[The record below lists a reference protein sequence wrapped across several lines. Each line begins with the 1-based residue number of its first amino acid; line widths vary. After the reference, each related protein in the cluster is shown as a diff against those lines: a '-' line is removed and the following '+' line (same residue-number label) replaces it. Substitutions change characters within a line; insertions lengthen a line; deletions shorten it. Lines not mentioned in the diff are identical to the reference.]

1 MFINTDE
8 KLIRKGGRK
17 TVKMPF
23 KEFKEKV
30 LAVIDKSCCTQY
42 GYFNMNQFLEALP
55 QVKKDISKVQFD
67 FENSFI
73 EPEDW
78 MGHINL
84 VGFNELYIPLLG
96 CIVGGD
102 WEEPVFFIIYHDGKK
117 FRGYVPVCGN
127 VFNRDTNEALGNDE
141 EADYEFLFKEA
152 PEIEY
157 DPENIEFD
165 YHWPSIKKDILF
177 RIELVEGR

>member
-17 TVKMPF
+17 AIKIPLQD
-23 KEFKEKV
+23 FKEKI
-30 LAVIDKSCCTQY
+30 LAVIDKSRCTEN
-42 GYFNMNQFLEALP
+42 GYFSMSQFLSVLP
-55 QVKKDISKVQFD
+55 QVRKDILKIQFD

-78 MGHINL
+78 MGDDNF
-84 VGFNELYIPLLG
+84 VGFQELHIPFLG
-96 CIVGGD
+96 CMAGGD

-127 VFNRDTNEALGNDE
+127 VFNRDTKEAIGNDE
-141 EADYEFLFKEA
+141 EADCEFLAET
-152 PEIEY
+152 EL
-157 DPENIEFD
+157 D

-177 RIELVEGR
+177 RIEVQE

>member
-1 MFINTDE
+1 M
-8 KLIRKGGRK
+8 
-17 TVKMPF
+17 
-23 KEFKEKV
+23 
-30 LAVIDKSCCTQY
+30 S
-42 GYFNMNQFLEALP
+42 QFLSVLP
-55 QVKKDISKVQFD
+55 QVKKDISKIQFD

-84 VGFNELYIPLLG
+84 VGFHELHIPFLG
-96 CIVGGD
+96 CMAGGD

-127 VFNRDTNEALGNDE
+127 VFNRDTNEAIGNDE
-141 EADYEFLFKEA
+141 DADYEFLAKEEVEYI
-152 PEIEY
+152 PEET
-157 DPENIEFD
+157 ELD

-177 RIELVEGR
+177 RIEVQE

>member
-8 KLIRKGGRK
+8 KLIRKSGRK
-17 TVKMPF
+17 AKKTSLQ
-23 KEFKEKV
+23 EFKEII
-30 LAVIDKSCCTQY
+30 LAVIDKSCCTEY
-42 GYFNMNQFLEALP
+42 GYFSMSQFLSVLP
-55 QVKKDISKVQFD
+55 QVKKDISKIQFD

-84 VGFNELYIPLLG
+84 VGFHELHIPFLG
-96 CIVGGD
+96 CMAGGD

-127 VFNRDTNEALGNDE
+127 VFNRDTNEAIGNDE
-141 EADYEFLFKEA
+141 DADYEFLAKEEVEYI
-152 PEIEY
+152 PEET
-157 DPENIEFD
+157 ELD

-177 RIELVEGR
+177 RIEVQE

>member
-17 TVKMPF
+17 AKKTSLQ
-23 KEFKEKV
+23 EFKEKI
-30 LAVIDKSCCTQY
+30 LAVIDKSRCTEND
-42 GYFNMNQFLEALP
+42 YFNMSQFLSVLP
-55 QVKKDISKVQFD
+55 QVKKDILKIQFD

-84 VGFNELYIPLLG
+84 VGFHELHIPFLG
-96 CIVGGD
+96 CMAGGD

-127 VFNRDTNEALGNDE
+127 VFNRDTNEAIGNDE
-141 EADYEFLFKEA
+141 ETDYEFLSKEM
-152 PEIEY
+152 PGIEH
-157 DPENIEFD
+157 DPEMMEFD

-177 RIELVEGR
+177 RIEVQE